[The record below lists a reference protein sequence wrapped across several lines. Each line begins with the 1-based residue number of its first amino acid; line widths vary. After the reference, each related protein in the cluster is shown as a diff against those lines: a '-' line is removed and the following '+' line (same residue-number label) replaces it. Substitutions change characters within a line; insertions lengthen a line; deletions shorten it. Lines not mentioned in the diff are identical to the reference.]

1 MKDSFQ
7 LSVISFQTKTVG
19 NSPPHPSPLPPWGE
33 GRFKKNSFW
42 FIVFCFFV
50 KNANRYM
57 VFQEGIMEICNIGR
71 LENCF
76 IYHANYNLC
85 PELKALPLSW
95 LNNSCVLTV
104 N

>member
-1 MKDSFQ
+1 
-7 LSVISFQTKTVG
+7 
-19 NSPPHPSPLPPWGE
+19 
-33 GRFKKNSFW
+33 
-42 FIVFCFFV
+42 
-50 KNANRYM
+50 M